1 MKNLKN
7 SFIDY
12 ISVFENGVYDKRP
25 YICISSQILD
35 QYYVYINI
43 MVM

>member
-35 QYYVYINI
+35 KDYVYIYI
-43 MVM
+43 TAL